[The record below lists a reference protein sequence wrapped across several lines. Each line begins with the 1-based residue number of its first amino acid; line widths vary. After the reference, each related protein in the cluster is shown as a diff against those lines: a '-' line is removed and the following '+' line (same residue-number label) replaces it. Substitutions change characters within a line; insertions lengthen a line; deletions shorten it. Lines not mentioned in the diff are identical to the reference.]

1 MCSTKQ
7 MSMYLYNYSNTNAR
21 GHLKGTW
28 SRTSDMPHRSRTGK
42 ITPPNFECPESESS
56 SWETSQAWDDTD
68 DREGIS
74 DQWKSLSTTKADIS
88 FPVMENREYKS
99 GLVPSASWRASCY
112 QMLVSNL
119 TVLVQESSMQQSEG
133 EENKPCETALL
144 CRNSIRIVTV
154 TGKSTCAYSCSI

>member
-1 MCSTKQ
+1 
-7 MSMYLYNYSNTNAR
+7 MSMYFLYTYCNTNAK

-42 ITPPNFECPESESS
+42 ITPPNFEWPESESS

-74 DQWKSLSTTKADIS
+74 DQWKSLSTTNADIS

-112 QMLVSNL
+112 QNPMLISNL
-119 TVLVQESSMQQSEG
+119 TVLVQESSVRQREG

-144 CRNSIRIVTV
+144 CRSSMRIVTV
-154 TGKSTCAYSCSI
+154 TGKSICAYSCSI